1 MIDNY
6 EIYDIYFVD
15 NEKTTVE
22 ILWKDLESEKI
33 VSEYVEAKDNDDT
46 WKYVKS
52 NIGEEVVHENTY
64 NRIKA
69 LRNNYEKTLEQIAK
83 KNGDWIDVANDSKF
97 IERLVVMLSKEENDI
112 KKEELFK
119 FKLAVFEDPKI
130 SESKNNQKKAEIR
143 KAKTY
148 LEIIKAIG
156 EI

>member
-1 MIDNY
+1 MIDNH
-6 EIYDIYFVD
+6 EIYDVYFVD

-22 ILWKDLESEKI
+22 ILWKDLESDKI
-33 VSEYVEAKDNDDT
+33 VSEYVEAKNNDGT

-52 NIGEEVVHENTY
+52 NIGEDIVHENTAR
-64 NRIKA
+64 RIKA
-69 LRNNYEKTLEQIAK
+69 LRNNYEKNLEDIAK
-83 KNGDWIDVANDSKF
+83 RNGDWIDIADDSKF
-97 IERLVVMLSKEENDI
+97 LERLVLMLSKEEKDI